1 MSRARPRARRSRYS
15 YTTRLSRS
23 VSVIAAVFLL
33 GVMFGASVVVV
44 RTINFV
50 HTLTGQSPSDVVKI
64 VQEAIQPAPGS
75 VAYKLQ
81 NNQPVNILVLGVG
94 GQENDAPFLS
104 DTVMAINIDPA
115 SKRVVQTS
123 VPRDTWVKI
132 QAWTDGRSYEN
143 KINTANEVGEWKDG
157 DLFPCCKKPEYQ
169 GRDGGGHLAEAVVE
183 NVTGIH
189 FDRYITVDFVAF
201 RDAVDALNG
210 VDIHLDTPLDD
221 CHYPD
226 YHNGYINHG
235 VPPGYPCPPG
245 AGIHFPAGD
254 LHVNGEQAL
263 EISRSRDASEPEQAT
278 DFARAKRQQTIVN
291 AIRKKAVS
299 VNAILNLDSLM
310 SAIQNNV
317 KTDLTVNDIQSLY
330 NWGGKLPDSA
340 FVKIALTNT
349 DLLQEYFEQ
358 NGTCGDPTAYVL
370 CPLDPSYGFIH
381 NYLAHALVDPRV
393 TAERAHIQVLNATRG
408 PEDIDDRTIN
418 SLRPFGFN
426 LADPL
431 PLNLRVSDHTVI
443 LDYTGGGAPATSS
456 WLSSYF
462 QAPVEPVPLPS
473 PGASLQ
479 PVAAGAITDG
489 FVVELGQD
497 YHNRFYGLG

>member
-33 GVMFGASVVVV
+33 GVLFGASIVVV
-44 RTINFV
+44 RTVNFV
-50 HTLTGQSPSDVVKI
+50 HSLTGQSPTDVVKI
-64 VQEAIQPAPGS
+64 VQQAIQPPPGS

-81 NNQPVNILVLGVG
+81 NNQPVNILVLGEG
-94 GQENDAPFLS
+94 GQENDAPYLT
-104 DTVMAINIDPA
+104 DTVMAITIDPA
-115 SKRVVQTS
+115 SKRLVQTS
-123 VPRDTWVKI
+123 IPRDLWVSI
-132 QAWTDGRSYEN
+132 PAWTDGRPYAN
-143 KINTANEVGEWKDG
+143 KINVANEVGEWKDG
-157 DLFPCCKKPEYQ
+157 ELFPCCKKPEYQ
-169 GRDGGGHLAEAVVE
+169 GRDGGGHLAESVVE

-189 FDRYITVDFVAF
+189 FDRYVTVDFVAF
-201 RDAVDALNG
+201 RDAVDALQG
-210 VDIHLDTPLDD
+210 VDIHLDYPLDD

-245 AGIHFPAGD
+245 SGIHFPAGD

-263 EISRSRDASEPEQAT
+263 EIARSRDASEPQQAT
-278 DFARAKRQQTIVN
+278 DFARAKRQQVIVN

-299 VNAILNLDSLM
+299 LNAIVNLDSLLN
-310 SAIQNNV
+310 AIQNNV
-317 KTDLTVNDIQSLY
+317 KTDLTVNDIQALY

-349 DLLQEYFEQ
+349 DLLREYF
-358 NGTCGDPTAYVL
+358 GGGGCGDPSAYVL
-370 CPLDPSYGFIH
+370 CPLDPSYAYIH
-381 NYLAHALVDPRV
+381 NYLAHDLVDPTV
-393 TAERAHIQVLNATRG
+393 LDEHAHMQILNATRG
-408 PEDIDDRTIN
+408 AADTDDRTVN

-431 PLNLRVSDHTVI
+431 PVNLRPSDHTVI
-443 LDYTGGGAPATSS
+443 LDYSGGAFPATSS
-456 WLSSYF
+456 WLSTYF
-462 QAPVEPVPLPS
+462 QAPVQAIAPS
-473 PGASLQ
+473 TPDGALQ
-479 PVAAGAITDG
+479 PVVPGAITDG

-497 YHNRFYGLG
+497 YHNRFYGLR